1 MAAIIL
7 EYLFTPDVIVV
18 FDPIISDWYVVVN
31 VLRSSFIKPNLYI
44 TNAKDDDIW
53 TSQSVIAEDWSFLES
68 YAMSIGK

>member
-44 TNAKDDDIW
+44 TNAKDDDI
-53 TSQSVIAEDWSFLES
+53 
-68 YAMSIGK
+68 